1 MGRAHEREGTQWSL
15 CENLACLPCS
25 GEGQVWTKHLEA
37 FSTERKCEA
46 VSQDTSPPSQIIM
59 TTFLLVSLLPLSLL
73 SNLFSICPR
82 GIL

>member
-1 MGRAHEREGTQWSL
+1 MRGHFVSGQHVGMKTMRRLCNMGRAHEREGTQWSL

-46 VSQDTSPPSQIIM
+46 VSQDTSPPS
-59 TTFLLVSLLPLSLL
+59 
-73 SNLFSICPR
+73 
-82 GIL
+82 

>member
-46 VSQDTSPPSQIIM
+46 VSQDTSPPS
-59 TTFLLVSLLPLSLL
+59 
-73 SNLFSICPR
+73 
-82 GIL
+82 